1 MFRLSARL
9 SNPCLGHQPSRGENV
24 FLERYFLSSKVVIR
38 GNNQKSAAPLT
49 FFCDLVLV
57 LFLNYVCVC
66 VRVCVRAFSF
76 SVLRVKHPAVNG
88 SAFGVSLAASY

>member
-1 MFRLSARL
+1 MLRLSARL

-49 FFCDLVLV
+49 FFYDLVLV
-57 LFLNYVCVC
+57 LFLNCVCVC
-66 VRVCVRAFSF
+66 VRTISF

-88 SAFGVSLAASY
+88 SAFGVRLAASY